1 MWILY
6 FIVWLILCAVA
17 GTIAD
22 KKGRM
27 GWAYFTISFFLS
39 PLVGILIAV
48 AQSPITKNI
57 EKQQIQSGEA
67 RKCPHC
73 AELVKLEAKICK
85 HCGKDL
91 PAVEPM
97 SRIDSLTGMIE
108 KIRNAG

>member
-1 MWILY
+1 MWILF

-27 GWAYFTISFFLS
+27 GWAYFAISFFLS

-48 AQSPITKNI
+48 AQPPITKNI

-67 RKCPHC
+67 RKCPYC
-73 AELVKLEAKICK
+73 AELIKLEANVCRF
-85 HCGKDL
+85 CGRDIASSE
-91 PAVEPM
+91 AVM
-97 SRIDSLTGMIE
+97 TDAMADALKKRV
-108 KIRNAG
+108 AV